1 MEEVFD
7 NKLVVKAS
15 NGEDVTI
22 SVLDIIDSIEFN
34 KSFMIY
40 SMDGNDSVY
49 ASILNETDTTFS
61 LDAITDKSEWD
72 YINAHINKT
81 VSEAGM

>member
-1 MEEVFD
+1 MEEEVFD
-7 NKLVVKAS
+7 NKLVVKAA

-40 SMDGNDSVY
+40 SLDGSDGVFASV
-49 ASILNETDTTFS
+49 LDETDTTFS
-61 LDAITDKSEWD
+61 LNALTDKKEWD
-72 YINAHINKT
+72 YINAQINKT
-81 VSEAGM
+81 VSEAA